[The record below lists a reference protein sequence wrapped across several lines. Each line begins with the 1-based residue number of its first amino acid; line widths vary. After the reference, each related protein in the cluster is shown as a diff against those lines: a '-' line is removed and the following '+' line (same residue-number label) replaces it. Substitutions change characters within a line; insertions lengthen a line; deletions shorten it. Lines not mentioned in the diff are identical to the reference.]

1 MWISPIFST
10 ASVVYLALNWLDKHC
25 IGLES
30 NLDKKRIVH
39 KKAASAQLVLWIFN
53 RLSTEEV
60 LKHTVLACRRG
71 SSWVDGA
78 RKPTAESSGKLVGPG
93 CWGQRIADFFLSSTK
108 TFLACS
114 PFRSGHERE
123 FPVFCLHIKV
133 CIQR

>member
-93 CWGQRIADFFLSSTK
+93 CWGQRIADFFCLQQRPSWLAVLSGVAMNANSR
-108 TFLACS
+108 FS
-114 PFRSGHERE
+114 
-123 FPVFCLHIKV
+123 VYI
-133 CIQR
+133 